1 MLGDRLW
8 IDFPVII
15 NTQPLTVQR
24 KGNFVMIKILIVD
37 DSAFTRGIHRQV
49 IQNEGYQAVEAASGA
64 EALDLFKKEK
74 PDLVMMDL
82 LMPDMDGMDVTK
94 KILEIQPKAKI
105 VICSTDRQKTR
116 QAEAKQVGAVGFL
129 TKPIDKKKMADT
141 LRNILGC

>member
-1 MLGDRLW
+1 
-8 IDFPVII
+8 
-15 NTQPLTVQR
+15 
-24 KGNFVMIKILIVD
+24 MIKILIVD
-37 DSAFTRGIHRQV
+37 DSAFTRAIHRQV

-82 LMPDMDGMDVTK
+82 LMPEMDGMDVTK